1 MPLRQT
7 IGQNLTFLDDGP
19 SISAPASSLTLT
31 VDETNLASNATAS
44 FAGAF
49 TSSFGADG
57 AGTITYALNVV
68 AGPSGLTDTATGQ
81 AVNLV
86 LNGTTVEGRTATTGL
101 LVFTVT
107 VDGAGNV
114 TLDQQRAVV
123 HPTNDPNEPKTLS
136 ADNLVTLT
144 ATITDKDGDSASA
157 TQNIGQNLTFLD
169 DGPSISA
176 PASSLTLTVDE
187 TNLASNA
194 TASFAGAFTSAFGA
208 DGAGTITYALGNAG
222 ASGLIDTA
230 TSQAVNLV
238 LNGTTVE
245 GRTATTG
252 LLVFT
257 VTVDGAGNVTLDQ
270 QRAVVH
276 PTDDPNEPS
285 LIVGGQSGDAD
296 GDDHRQGRRQRLCD
310 GEHRP
315 EPGLPGRRPVDLR
328 AGLEPDADG

>member
-1 MPLRQT
+1 MIRIHITGASVTNAATGEVSYTYSATLSQPIKHASLDGQPGDNSENSALLSGVTFEVTDKDTDTAQGTFSVT
-7 IGQNLTFLDDGP
+7 IFDDVP
-19 SISAPASSLTLT
+19 SINAAGATPTLT

-157 TQNIGQNLTFLD
+157 
-169 DGPSISA
+169 
-176 PASSLTLTVDE
+176 
-187 TNLASNA
+187 
-194 TASFAGAFTSAFGA
+194 A
-208 DGAGTITYALGNAG
+208 D
-222 ASGLIDTA
+222 
-230 TSQAVNLV
+230 
-238 LNGTTVE
+238 
-245 GRTATTG
+245 
-252 LLVFT
+252 
-257 VTVDGAGNVTLDQ
+257 
-270 QRAVVH
+270 
-276 PTDDPNEPS
+276 
-285 LIVGGQSGDAD
+285 
-296 GDDHRQGRRQRLCD
+296 
-310 GEHRP
+310 HRP
-315 EPGLPGRRPVDLR
+315 EPDLP
-328 AGLEPDADG
+328 